1 MMSILLCSICVET
14 TTFPSTLDL
23 YDPEL
28 PLVKSKAYGG
38 TMVLWKLCHD
48 PFITVHH
55 LTSSSFLPVIFS
67 PPGSPVSIHVS
78 IYLPTHGQDSRFM
91 EDLSSL
97 IVCLEE
103 LTELHPE
110 APLFLWGDFNVSDR
124 NIKRTD
130 LLSHFCDEFDLGQAS
145 LQHKTYHHFQGNGMS
160 DSNLDRP
167 LFSKSLKYPESLKKI
182 HCKLEEPAVDSHMTW

>member
-1 MMSILLCSICVET
+1 MSILLCSICVET

-67 PPGSPVSIHVS
+67 PPGSPVSVHVS

-97 IVCLEE
+97 IVCQKLHFSFEVILMLAIGTSRE
-103 LTELHPE
+103 LIFSVTSVMNLTLARLHYSTR
-110 APLFLWGDFNVSDR
+110 LITIF
-124 NIKRTD
+124 K
-130 LLSHFCDEFDLGQAS
+130 EFA
-145 LQHKTYHHFQGNGMS
+145 
-160 DSNLDRP
+160 
-167 LFSKSLKYPESLKKI
+167 
-182 HCKLEEPAVDSHMTW
+182 